1 MTVEDIKNY
10 LKEKERIL
18 HNEYIESLEHDDSLT
33 LTLSHQVNNRTRL
46 KLIKEIINDVNAM
59 EGEN

>member
-18 HNEYIESLEHDDSLT
+18 HNEYIESLGIDCSWGFIFTHLSSL
-33 LTLSHQVNNRTRL
+33 SL
-46 KLIKEIINDVNAM
+46 KGQQRRNDQ
-59 EGEN
+59 

>member
-18 HNEYIESLEHDDSLT
+18 SNEYIESIEHDS
-33 LTLSHQVNNRTRL
+33 LTLSHQVARARK
-46 KLIKEIINDVNAM
+46 KLVSEIINEINAM
-59 EGEN
+59 EGGG

>member
-18 HNEYIESLEHDDSLT
+18 HNEYIESLEHDS
-33 LTLSHQVNNRTRL
+33 LTLSHQVNRTRL
-46 KLIKEIINDVNAM
+46 KLIKKIINDVNAM